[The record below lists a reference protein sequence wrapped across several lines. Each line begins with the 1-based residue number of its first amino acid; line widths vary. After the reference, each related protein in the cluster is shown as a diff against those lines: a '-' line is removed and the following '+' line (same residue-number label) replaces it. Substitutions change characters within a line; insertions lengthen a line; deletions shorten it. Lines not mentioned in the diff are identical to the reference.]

1 MLQISVQDLR
11 RIVASLE
18 ALKGKDVVDV
28 HLRSDLRQL
37 KLDLADG
44 TMLVVAAALDD
55 AGHPHLEVDV
65 VRVPDESLTHQ
76 LEVGFESR

>member
-1 MLQISVQDLR
+1 MLQIPVQDLR
-11 RIVASLE
+11 RLIASLE
-18 ALKGKDVVDV
+18 ALKGKEVVDV

-55 AGHPHLEVDV
+55 AGHPHLETDV
-65 VRVPDESLTHQ
+65 VRVPDEGLAHQ
-76 LEVGFESR
+76 LEVGFEAR